1 MTFDRSVHARPTAF
15 ARHLRTWRRQRGFSQ
30 LELSL
35 RAGVSQRHI
44 SFLETGRS
52 RPRAEVIHRIAEAL
66 DLPLRERNV
75 ILVAAGINPAYPELP
90 LRAPPVA
97 PFRQAVDRLLE
108 GHEPFPGIAVDR
120 WWDIVATNRA
130 ARRLLRVDIEQ
141 SVNALDLFFGPNSL
155 RQSIENFAEVAP
167 TFLVRLRREVAEAGP
182 DERLAALLERAEGLV
197 RGLEP
202 IVSEAD
208 DAGDLVICPRFIVGD
223 QVVHTVSMVAR
234 FGSAREVTLDE
245 LRVELIFPAD
255 AAAEAFF
262 RSYATI

>member
-1 MTFDRSVHARPTAF
+1 
-15 ARHLRTWRRQRGFSQ
+15 
-30 LELSL
+30 LSL

-66 DLPLRERNV
+66 DLPLRERNA
-75 ILVAAGINPAYPELP
+75 ILVAAGIGPAYAELP
-90 LRAPPVA
+90 LRAPAVA

-108 GHEPFPGIAVDR
+108 GHEPFPALVVDR
-120 WWDIVATNRA
+120 WWDIVTVNRA
-130 ARRLLRVDIEQ
+130 AQRLLAIDLEQ
-141 SVNALDLFFGPNSL
+141 PLNALDLFFGPHSL
-155 RQSIENFAEVAP
+155 RESIENFAEVAP
-167 TFLVRLRREVAEAGP
+167 TFVVRLRREVAEAGA

-202 IVSEAD
+202 STSAAAD
-208 DAGDLVICPRFIVGD
+208 TGDLVVCPRFIVGD
-223 QVVHTVSMVAR
+223 QVLNTVSMVAR

-262 RSYATI
+262 RTNS

>member
-1 MTFDRSVHARPTAF
+1 VIARPTVF
-15 ARHLRTWRRQRGFSQ
+15 ARHLKTWRRQRGFSQ

-52 RPRAEVIHRIAEAL
+52 RPRAEVIQRIAEAL

-75 ILVAAGINPAYPELP
+75 ILVAAGISPAYPELP

-97 PFRQAVDRLLE
+97 PFRQAVERLLE
-108 GHEPFPGIAVDR
+108 GHEPFPALVIDR
-120 WWDIVATNRA
+120 WWDIVSVNRA
-130 ARRLLRVDIEQ
+130 AHKLLAIDLEQ
-141 SVNALDLFFGPNSL
+141 PLNALDLFFGPHSL

-167 TFLVRLRREVAEAGP
+167 TLVMRLRREVAEAGA
-182 DERLAALLERAEGLV
+182 DERLAALLERAESLV

-202 IVSEAD
+202 RLSETEV
-208 DAGDLVICPRFIVGD
+208 GDLVVCPRFIVGD
-223 QVVHTVSMVAR
+223 QVLNTVSMVAR

-262 RSYATI
+262 RSI